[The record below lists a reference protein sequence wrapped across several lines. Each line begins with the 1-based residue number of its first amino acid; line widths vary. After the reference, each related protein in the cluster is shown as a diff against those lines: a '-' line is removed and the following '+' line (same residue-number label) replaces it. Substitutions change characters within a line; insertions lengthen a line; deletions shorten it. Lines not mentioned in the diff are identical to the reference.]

1 MKLTERQKRFADEYI
16 ISGNTYQSAIKAG
29 YSDTYARTHAGKLL
43 ENVRVKSYLDERL
56 EKIANEKIA
65 TAEEVLKHLTAVMR
79 GESQSE
85 VVVVEGEGMGFSKAK
100 KISKAPDEKERL
112 KAAELLG
119 KRFGMFSERT
129 TLEIET
135 PVVISGGDT
144 LED

>member
-29 YSDTYARTHAGKLL
+29 YSDTYARTHVGKLL

-56 EKIANEKIA
+56 EKIGNEKIA

-119 KRFGMFSERT
+119 KRFGIFSERT